1 MGFLLTYELIW
12 GEVILIILGVCYI
25 IFHTGHGLWSK
36 IWTFQESKLFQKKE
50 RSKILRKHTIEQK
63 KVDTQTRRVD
73 TSLNG
78 VRKRLSAKDKLQ
90 LQTILKNVQA
100 QLVVREYEEARSQI
114 IE

>member
-12 GEVILIILGVCYI
+12 GEVILIFLGVCYI
-25 IFHTGHGLWSK
+25 IFHTGHGLWEK
-36 IWTFQESKLFQKKE
+36 IWSFREFKIFQKSQRK
-50 RSKILRKHTIEQK
+50 KILRKHTLEQK

-78 VRKRLSAKDKLQ
+78 VRKKISAKDKIALQ
-90 LQTILKNVQA
+90 NIFKNVQA
-100 QLVVREYEEARSQI
+100 KLVVREYEEARSQI